1 MNMLRKIDMQSI
13 SDAEIFVKIRKES
26 LKDSWEF
33 LMTYEDEE
41 QYYTAKW
48 YVEWW
53 YLRNYY
59 FIVFENEV
67 VWYLKF
73 SQQWYSFQGRH
84 DYVIWPIYVSKKF
97 RNCWIAFKALLEM
110 EEIIKVKNHSKYL
123 LLFCK

>member
-67 VWYLKF
+67 IWYLKF

-84 DYVIWPIYVSKKF
+84 DDVIGPIYVSKKF